1 MNKKFKFY
9 IFSLLGILGFLCPIT
24 LGGETTILISHFA
37 GFMQNNYHQLVLLI
51 TVISALITIVGTISW
66 TITHDL
72 KNNFLNEL
80 FSGSK
85 LDLVLRILG
94 SILYLIVLFKVA
106 PEFLLSP
113 DTGGTT
119 LDLVST
125 LYLTFFA
132 GIILMPFI
140 TRFGLVEFIGA
151 LVAPFMRKL
160 FKVPGYAAIDAM
172 ASFVGDGTIGIVVTD
187 SQYQKGYYTQRE
199 AALIAST
206 FSIVGISFAGAVAQ
220 ELGFGSIFGFF
231 YGTIFVV
238 TVIVA
243 LIMARLPMK
252 KFKNEYYDKPASNN
266 TANNQKLSVKEALEL
281 AYSAADE
288 TKISDAFIGAL
299 KSIVSI
305 YITFIPIIMFVGTT
319 GLVIANYTS
328 IIDIIA
334 MPLIPLLKII
344 GFAPDVAK
352 DVAPSL
358 FVGFADMYLPTIFI
372 ADSASE
378 FAKFFVGVMS
388 FTQLIFLSETGMIL
402 VKSKIGYNFID
413 VVKLFLLRTVI
424 AFPFVLLFTKIIEVL
439 GFIN

>member
-1 MNKKFKFY
+1 MNNKLKFY
-9 IFSLLGILGFLCPIT
+9 VFSILGILGFLCPIT
-24 LGGETTILISHFA
+24 IGGETTILISHFA
-37 GFMQNNYHQLVLLI
+37 GFMQNNLMGLVLLI
-51 TVISALITIVGTISW
+51 TVISAIITIVGTIGWLIKKEYKSELLNGLFAGGGLD
-66 TITHDL
+66 IT
-72 KNNFLNEL
+72 
-80 FSGSK
+80 
-85 LDLVLRILG
+85 LRLLG
-94 SILYLIVLFKVA
+94 SVMYLMVLFEFA
-106 PEFLLSP
+106 PAFLLSP

-140 TRFGLVEFIGA
+140 TRFGLVEFIGV

-187 SQYQKGYYTQRE
+187 AQYQKGYYTQKE

-220 ELGFGSIFGFF
+220 ELGFGAIFGLF
-231 YGTIFVV
+231 YGTIFTV

-252 KFKNEYYDKPASNN
+252 KFKDEYYDKPANN
-266 TANNQKLSVKEALEL
+266 IAQSDEKHTVKEALDL
-281 AYSAADE
+281 AYIAAGE
-288 TKISDAFIGAL
+288 TKITTAFTDAL
-299 KSIVSI
+299 RSIVSI

-319 GLVIANYTS
+319 GLVVATYTPV
-328 IIDIIA
+328 IDIIA
-334 MPLIPLLKII
+334 MPIVPILQLI
-344 GFAPDVAK
+344 GFAPDIAK
-352 DVAPSL
+352 EVAPSL

-372 ADSASE
+372 ASSTSD
-378 FAKFFVGVMS
+378 FARFFVGVMS

-402 VKSKIGYNFID
+402 VKSKIGYSFID
-413 VVKLFLLRTVI
+413 VVKLFLVRTLI
-424 AFPFVLLFTKIIEVL
+424 AFPFVLAFTKLFEAL
-439 GFIN
+439 GFLS

>member
-1 MNKKFKFY
+1 MNNKLKFY
-9 IFSLLGILGFLCPIT
+9 IFSILGILGFLCPIT
-24 LGGETTILISHFA
+24 IGGETTILISHFA
-37 GFMQNNYHQLVLLI
+37 AYMQESHMNFVEI
-51 TVISALITIVGTISW
+51 VTIISAFSAIVGTCAWI
-66 TITHDL
+66 ITKDL
-72 KNNFLNEL
+72 KSEFLNDL
-80 FSGSK
+80 FSGGT
-85 LDLVLRILG
+85 LDISLRIAG
-94 SILYLIVLFKVA
+94 SFLYLIVLFGVA
-106 PEFLLSP
+106 PEFLLNP

-119 LDLVST
+119 LGLVST

-132 GIILMPFI
+132 GIILMPLI
-140 TRFGLVEFIGA
+140 TRFGLVEFIGV

-187 SQYQKGYYTQRE
+187 SQYQKGYYTQKE

-220 ELGFGSIFGFF
+220 ELGFGAIFGLF
-231 YGTIFVV
+231 YATIFTV

-252 KFKNEYYDKPASNN
+252 KFKDEYYDKPATNIAASD
-266 TANNQKLSVKEALEL
+266 QKYSVKEALDL
-281 AYSAADE
+281 AYKAAGE
-288 TKISDAFIGAL
+288 STISDAIFGAL
-299 KSIVSI
+299 KSIISI

-319 GLVIANYTS
+319 GLVLATYTP

-334 MPLIPLLKII
+334 MPIVPLLQVI
-344 GFAPDVAK
+344 GFAPEIAK
-352 DVAPSL
+352 EVAPSL

-372 ADSASE
+372 VDSTSE

-413 VVKLFLLRTVI
+413 VVKLFLIRTVI
-424 AFPFVLLFTKIIEVL
+424 AMPFVLLFTKCFQLLGII
-439 GFIN
+439 G